1 MLPKTVKGQRIKL
14 DFLFQEGLL
23 CSLMEQNFFILFPF
37 SDLLGRKKKF
47 ILGNKNCTN
56 AEGLAFVK
64 KKKMNWLQYKEKE
77 MALWAKFKYE

>member
-1 MLPKTVKGQRIKL
+1 M
-14 DFLFQEGLL
+14 
-23 CSLMEQNFFILFPF
+23 FFNGAKFFHSVSILRFV
-37 SDLLGRKKKF
+37 GEEKKF

-56 AEGLAFVK
+56 AEGLAFI